1 MVALRHLVG
10 PEEGRRGRFKSPAR
24 LGASE
29 LRGRISMEMQ
39 PGQMAY
45 DRASTVFSPDGRL
58 FQVEYAL
65 QAIQMGGTAVA
76 VAFDGGI
83 VFVAYRNLP
92 VSALADAGSIEKSF
106 AIDVGLGCVTAGLIA
121 DSRVLVEFLRVE
133 AQRHRLAFGETVP
146 YTVLGHSLG
155 TLLQQYTQFG
165 GTRPF
170 AVSLLLGGFHG
181 RTPGLLELDPSGA
194 TIGWKAYAIGRNRR
208 AVADYLEEKLSER
221 PTEESALK
229 LAVQAVAEGSP
240 TPFQPDAL
248 DVAILEPEAEL
259 RRLTTAEV
267 SKRVQGL
274 SFIGPPERRG
284 SSR

>member
-1 MVALRHLVG
+1 
-10 PEEGRRGRFKSPAR
+10 
-24 LGASE
+24 
-29 LRGRISMEMQ
+29 MEMQ

-76 VAFDGGI
+76 VTYDAGV
-83 VFVAYRNLP
+83 VFVAFRNLP
-92 VSALADAGSIEKSF
+92 VSSLAEAGSIEKSF
-106 AIDVGLGCVTAGLIA
+106 AIDTGLGCVTAGLIA

-133 AQRHRLAFGETVP
+133 AQRHRLTYGESAP
-146 YTVLGHSLG
+146 FALLGHSLG

-170 AVSLLLGGFHG
+170 AVSLLLGGFTG
-181 RTPGLLELDPSGA
+181 RTPGLVELDPSGA

-208 AVADYLEEKLSER
+208 AVADYLEEKMPDHLGED
-221 PTEESALK
+221 AAFK

-240 TPFQPDAL
+240 TPFPPEAL
-248 DVAILEPEAEL
+248 DVSFLEPESDL
-259 RRLTTAEV
+259 RRLAAAEV
-267 SKRVQGL
+267 ARRVQGM
-274 SFIGPPERRG
+274 SFIGAPERKSTTR
-284 SSR
+284 

>member
-1 MVALRHLVG
+1 
-10 PEEGRRGRFKSPAR
+10 
-24 LGASE
+24 
-29 LRGRISMEMQ
+29 MEMQ

-76 VAFDGGI
+76 VAYDAGI
-83 VFVAYRNLP
+83 VFVAFRNLP
-92 VSALADAGSIEKSF
+92 VSSLAEAGSIEKSF
-106 AIDVGLGCVTAGLIA
+106 AIDAGLGCVTAGLIA

-133 AQRHRLAFGETVP
+133 AQRHKLSYGEAIP
-146 YTVLGHSLG
+146 YSVLGHALG

-170 AVSLLLGGFHG
+170 AVSLLLGGFQG
-181 RTPGLLELDPSGA
+181 RVPGLIELDPSGA

-208 AVADYLEEKLSER
+208 AVADFLEEKITDKL
-221 PTEESALK
+221 TEESAFK

-240 TPFQPDAL
+240 TPFLPEAL

-259 RRLTTAEV
+259 RRLAPAEV
-267 SKRVQGL
+267 SKRVQGMPFVG
-274 SFIGPPERRG
+274 SPDRKPS

>member
-1 MVALRHLVG
+1 
-10 PEEGRRGRFKSPAR
+10 
-24 LGASE
+24 
-29 LRGRISMEMQ
+29 MEMQ

-76 VAFDGGI
+76 VTYPGGI

-92 VSALADAGSIEKSF
+92 VSPLAEASSIEKSF
-106 AIDVGLGCVTAGLIA
+106 AIDSGLGCVTAGLIA

-133 AQRHRLAFGETVP
+133 AQRHRILYGEVAPYPLLAQ
-146 YTVLGHSLG
+146 SLG

-170 AVSLLLGGFHG
+170 AVSLLLGGFSHG
-181 RTPGLLELDPSGA
+181 TPGLVELDPSGA

-208 AVADYLEEKLSER
+208 AVADALEQKLTGTRDEA
-221 PTEESALK
+221 SAFTT
-229 LAVQAVAEGSP
+229 AVQAVAEGSP
-240 TPFQPDAL
+240 TPFPAAAL
-248 DVAILEPEAEL
+248 DVAILEPDSELKHLSAEDVG
-259 RRLTTAEV
+259 RRVE
-267 SKRVQGL
+267 GMP
-274 SFIGPPERRG
+274 FIGTSDR
-284 SSR
+284 SSTAR

>member
-1 MVALRHLVG
+1 
-10 PEEGRRGRFKSPAR
+10 
-24 LGASE
+24 
-29 LRGRISMEMQ
+29 MEMQ

-76 VAFDGGI
+76 VTYDHGI

-92 VSALADAGSIEKSF
+92 VSSLAEAGSIEKSF
-106 AIDVGLGCVTAGLIA
+106 AIDAGLGCVTAGLIA

-133 AQRHRLAFGETVP
+133 AQRHRLTYGEAAP
-146 YTVLGHSLG
+146 YALLGHALG
-155 TLLQQYTQFG
+155 TLLQQFTQFG

-170 AVSLLLGGFHG
+170 AVSLLLGGFNNG
-181 RTPGLLELDPSGA
+181 VPGLIELDPSGA

-208 AVADYLEEKLSER
+208 AVADFLEEKLTGTLNED
-221 PTEESALK
+221 AAFK

-240 TPFQPDAL
+240 TPFQAEAL
-248 DVAILEPEAEL
+248 DVAILEPETEL
-259 RRLTTAEV
+259 RRLPVAEV
-267 SKRVQGL
+267 ARRVQGMP
-274 SFIGPPERRG
+274 FIGAPDKKSNGR
-284 SSR
+284 

>member
-1 MVALRHLVG
+1 
-10 PEEGRRGRFKSPAR
+10 
-24 LGASE
+24 
-29 LRGRISMEMQ
+29 MEMQ

-76 VAFDGGI
+76 VTYDAGI

-92 VSALADAGSIEKSF
+92 VSSLAEAGSIEKSF
-106 AIDVGLGCVTAGLIA
+106 AVDTGLGCVTAGLIA

-133 AQRHRLAFGETVP
+133 AQRHRLTYGETIP
-146 YTVLGHSLG
+146 YSVLGHSLG

-170 AVSLLLGGFHG
+170 AVSLLLGGFQG
-181 RTPGLLELDPSGA
+181 RTPGLIELDPSGA

-208 AVADYLEEKLSER
+208 AVADFLEEKMPEKAG
-221 PTEESALK
+221 EDAAFK

-240 TPFQPDAL
+240 TPFQPESLDA
-248 DVAILEPEAEL
+248 AILEPDSEL
-259 RRLTTAEV
+259 RRLTTAEIAR
-267 SKRVQGL
+267 RVQGL
-274 SFIGPPERRG
+274 PFIGTPDRKSAPK
-284 SSR
+284 

>member
-1 MVALRHLVG
+1 
-10 PEEGRRGRFKSPAR
+10 
-24 LGASE
+24 
-29 LRGRISMEMQ
+29 MEMQ

-76 VAFDGGI
+76 VTYEGGI

-92 VSALADAGSIEKSF
+92 VSSLAESGSIEKSF
-106 AIDVGLGCVTAGLIA
+106 AIDSGLGCVTAGLIA

-133 AQRHRLAFGETVP
+133 AQRHRLSYGEPAP
-146 YTVLGHSLG
+146 YSVLGHALG

-170 AVSLLLGGFHG
+170 AVSLLLGGFNG
-181 RTPGLLELDPSGA
+181 RSRASSSSTRAAPRSAGRHTPSAG
-194 TIGWKAYAIGRNRR
+194 T
-208 AVADYLEEKLSER
+208 AVR
-221 PTEESALK
+221 
-229 LAVQAVAEGSP
+229 SP
-240 TPFQPDAL
+240 TSSRRSSPRRRPRRPRSDSPSRRWRR
-248 DVAILEPEAEL
+248 VL
-259 RRLTTAEV
+259 RRRSRPKRWTPRSSNRSPSSAGSTTAEV
-267 SKRVQGL
+267 ARRVQGL
-274 SFIGPPERRG
+274 SFIGTPDKKS

>member
-1 MVALRHLVG
+1 
-10 PEEGRRGRFKSPAR
+10 
-24 LGASE
+24 
-29 LRGRISMEMQ
+29 MEMQ

-76 VAFDGGI
+76 VTYDTGI

-92 VSALADAGSIEKSF
+92 ASALAEAGSIEKSF
-106 AIDVGLGCVTAGLIA
+106 ALDAGLGCVTAGLIA

-133 AQRHRLAFGETVP
+133 AQRHRLTYGEPVP
-146 YTVLGHSLG
+146 YTLLGHSLG

-170 AVSLLLGGFHG
+170 AVSLLLGGFQG
-181 RTPGLLELDPSGA
+181 RAPGLLELDPSGA

-208 AVADYLEEKLSER
+208 AVADFLEEKM
-221 PTEESALK
+221 TEHPNEEAAFK

-240 TPFQPDAL
+240 TPFQAEAL
-248 DVAILEPEAEL
+248 DAAILEPEAEL
-259 RRLTTAEV
+259 RRLPTPEIAR
-267 SKRVQGL
+267 RVQGMP
-274 SFIGPPERRG
+274 FIGNPERKN

>member
-1 MVALRHLVG
+1 
-10 PEEGRRGRFKSPAR
+10 
-24 LGASE
+24 
-29 LRGRISMEMQ
+29 MEMQ

-76 VAFDGGI
+76 VTYDTGI

-92 VSALADAGSIEKSF
+92 VSSLAESGSIEKSF
-106 AIDVGLGCVTAGLIA
+106 AIDAGLGCVTAGLIA

-133 AQRHRLAFGETVP
+133 AQRHRISYGEVAP
-146 YTVLGHSLG
+146 YSLLGHALG

-170 AVSLLLGGFHG
+170 AVSLLLGGFNG
-181 RTPGLLELDPSGA
+181 RTAGLVELDPSGA

-208 AVADYLEEKLSER
+208 AVADFLEEKVTDHLN
-221 PTEESALK
+221 EESAFK

-240 TPFQPDAL
+240 TPFQAEAL
-248 DVAILEPEAEL
+248 DVAILEPDAEL
-259 RRLTTAEV
+259 SPLTSAEV
-267 SKRVQGL
+267 ARRVQGMP
-274 SFIGPPERRG
+274 FIGTPERRPA
-284 SSR
+284 SR

>member
-1 MVALRHLVG
+1 
-10 PEEGRRGRFKSPAR
+10 
-24 LGASE
+24 
-29 LRGRISMEMQ
+29 MEMQ

-76 VAFDGGI
+76 VTYDAGI
-83 VFVAYRNLP
+83 VFVAFRNLP
-92 VSALADAGSIEKSF
+92 VSSLAESGSIEKSF
-106 AIDVGLGCVTAGLIA
+106 AIDSGLGCVTAGLIA

-133 AQRHRLAFGETVP
+133 AQRHRLTYGESAP
-146 YTVLGHSLG
+146 FALLGHSLG

-170 AVSLLLGGFHG
+170 AVSLLLGGFTN
-181 RTPGLLELDPSGA
+181 RSPGLVELDPSGA

-208 AVADYLEEKLSER
+208 AVADYLEEKLPDHLGED
-221 PTEESALK
+221 AAFK

-240 TPFQPDAL
+240 TPFPPEAL
-248 DVAILEPEAEL
+248 DVAFLEPDADL
-259 RRLTTAEV
+259 RRLASAEV
-267 SKRVQGL
+267 ARRVQGM
-274 SFIGPPERRG
+274 SFIGTPERK
-284 SSR
+284 SASR

>member
-1 MVALRHLVG
+1 
-10 PEEGRRGRFKSPAR
+10 
-24 LGASE
+24 
-29 LRGRISMEMQ
+29 MEMQ

-76 VAFDGGI
+76 VTYDSGI

-92 VSALADAGSIEKSF
+92 VSSLAEAGSIEKSF
-106 AIDVGLGCVTAGLIA
+106 AIDAGLGCVTAGLIA

-133 AQRHRLAFGETVP
+133 AQRHRLTYGEPAP
-146 YTVLGHSLG
+146 YTLLGHALG

-170 AVSLLLGGFHG
+170 AVSLLLGGFNG
-181 RTPGLLELDPSGA
+181 GVPGLVELDPSGA
-194 TIGWKAYAIGRNRR
+194 TIGWKADAIGRNRR
-208 AVADYLEEKLSER
+208 AVADYLEEKL
-221 PTEESALK
+221 PDHLNEESAFK

-240 TPFQPDAL
+240 TPFAPEAL
-248 DVAILEPEAEL
+248 DVAILEPDSEL
-259 RRLTTAEV
+259 RRLPTPEV
-267 SKRVQGL
+267 ARRVQGL
-274 SFIGPPERRG
+274 PFIGSPERRPAN
-284 SSR
+284 R

>member
-1 MVALRHLVG
+1 
-10 PEEGRRGRFKSPAR
+10 
-24 LGASE
+24 
-29 LRGRISMEMQ
+29 MEMQ

-76 VAFDGGI
+76 VTYDTGI

-92 VSALADAGSIEKSF
+92 VSSLAEAGSIEKSF
-106 AIDVGLGCVTAGLIA
+106 AIDKGLGCVTAGLIA

-133 AQRHRLAFGETVP
+133 AQRHRLTYGESPAFAM
-146 YTVLGHSLG
+146 LGHALG

-170 AVSLLLGGFHG
+170 AVSLLLGGFDG
-181 RTPGLLELDPSGA
+181 KSPGLIELDPSGA

-208 AVADYLEEKLSER
+208 AVADFLEEKIPDHL
-221 PTEESALK
+221 TEESAFK

-240 TPFQPDAL
+240 TPFPPDAL
-248 DVAILEPEAEL
+248 DVAILEPDQDL
-259 RRLTTAEV
+259 RRLSVAEV
-267 SKRVQGL
+267 ARRVQGMA
-274 SFIGPPERRG
+274 FIGTPDRR
-284 SSR
+284 SSPR